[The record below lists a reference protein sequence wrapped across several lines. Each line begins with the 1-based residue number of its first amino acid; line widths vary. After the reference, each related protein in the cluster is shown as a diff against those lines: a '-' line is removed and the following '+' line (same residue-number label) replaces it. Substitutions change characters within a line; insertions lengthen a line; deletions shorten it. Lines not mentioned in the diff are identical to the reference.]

1 MESEIIGK
9 FEHMKN
15 SYYYESPIGTLCL
28 EEDGDFIVGLHL
40 DDGSGGTNSHE
51 TALLGKTVREL
62 SEYFAGRRTSFDIP
76 VRASGTGFQEKVW
89 EQLRHIPYGETRSYG
104 DIAKAAGNPKA
115 ARAVGHANNRNPVM
129 ILIPCHRVIGAD
141 GSLVGFGGG
150 IAAKKYLLDLES
162 QHKE

>member
-1 MESEIIGK
+1 
-9 FEHMKN
+9 MKN
-15 SYYYESPIGTLCL
+15 RYYYESPIGTLCL
-28 EEDGDFIVGLHL
+28 EEDDDFIVGLYL
-40 DDGSGGTNSHE
+40 DDGADGMNSHE
-51 TALLGKTVREL
+51 TALLEKTVREL

-76 VRASGTGFQEKVW
+76 VRASGTVFQEKVW

-150 IAAKKYLLDLES
+150 IAVKKYLLDLES